1 MTLTELRYIVAV
13 AAERHFGR
21 AAQRAFVSQPS
32 LSAAVKNLED
42 ELGVQLFERGKG
54 DVLVTPIGEEVVAQ
68 ARRVL
73 EEAEQVKALA
83 RQGTNP
89 LLGPLRLGIIHTI
102 APYLLPELV
111 VALRTLAPRMPLD
124 IEENMTANL
133 DQMLRGGLLD
143 AVIVALPFDV
153 PGVALIPLYEEA
165 FQVIVPVDH
174 PWARRK
180 NVRPGELAAENL
192 LLLNF
197 GHCFRDQV
205 LDVCHEFARPASPG
219 KQGNSLETI
228 RNMVTSG
235 MGISVLPATA
245 LTPKYASALVKA
257 VNFAPPVPTRRVV
270 LAART
275 GFPRMSAL
283 HTIARAVPKLNL
295 PVTPLPSGTRRLAA
309 SEDE

>member
-13 AAERHFGR
+13 ATERHFGR

-42 ELGVQLFERGKG
+42 ELGVRIFERGKS
-54 DVLVTPIGEEVVAQ
+54 DVLVTPIGEEVIAQ
-68 ARRVL
+68 ARRAL
-73 EEAEQVKALA
+73 EEAERVKAVA

-89 LLGPLRLGIIHTI
+89 LLGPLRLGVIHTI

-111 VALRTLAPRMPLD
+111 VALRALAPQMPLD

-133 DQMLRGGLLD
+133 DQMLRAGLLD
-143 AVIVALPFDV
+143 AAIVALPFDV
-153 PGVALIPLYEEA
+153 PGMTLIPLYEEA
-165 FQVIVPVDH
+165 FQVIVPAGH

-180 NVRPGELAAENL
+180 SVRPDELAAENL

-245 LTPKYASALVKA
+245 VTPKYASPLVKA
-257 VNFAPPVPTRRVV
+257 VNFVRPAPTRRVV

-275 GFPRMSAL
+275 GFPRMAAL
-283 HTIARAVPKLNL
+283 HTIARSVPKLKL
-295 PVTPLPSGTRRLAA
+295 PVTPLPAGPRTLVA
-309 SEDE
+309 S

>member
-21 AAQRAFVSQPS
+21 AAERSFVSQPS

-42 ELGVQLFERGKG
+42 ELGVRLFERGKG
-54 DVLVTPIGEEVVAQ
+54 EVLLTPVGEEVIAQ
-68 ARRVL
+68 ARRAL
-73 EEAEQVKALA
+73 EEAERVKTVA

-89 LLGPLRLGIIHTI
+89 LLGPLRLGVIHTV

-111 VALRTLAPRMPLD
+111 AALRAAAPHMPLD
-124 IEENMTANL
+124 IEENLTSTL
-133 DQMLRGGLLD
+133 DQMLRAGLLD
-143 AVIVALPFDV
+143 AAIVALPFDV
-153 PGVALIPLYEEA
+153 PGVTIIPLYEEA
-165 FQVIVPVDH
+165 FRVIVPVGH

-180 NVRPGELAAENL
+180 SVRADELAGQNL
-192 LLLNF
+192 MLLNF

-205 LDVCHEFARPASPG
+205 LDVCHEFARPPTPG

-245 LTPKYASALVKA
+245 LTPKYASPLVKA
-257 VNFAPPVPTRRVV
+257 VDFAPSAPTRRVV
-270 LAART
+270 LAARS
-275 GFPRMSAL
+275 GFPRMAAL
-283 HTIARAVPKLNL
+283 QAIARVIPRLHL
-295 PVTPLPSGTRRLAA
+295 PVSPLPESAR
-309 SEDE
+309 